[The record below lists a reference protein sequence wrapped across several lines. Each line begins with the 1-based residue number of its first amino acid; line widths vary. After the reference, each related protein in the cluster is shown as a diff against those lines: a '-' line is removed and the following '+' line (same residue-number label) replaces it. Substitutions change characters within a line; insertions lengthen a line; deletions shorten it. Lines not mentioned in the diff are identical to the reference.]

1 MGDLITGGPELFEE
15 VLNTMK
21 TIDEEGVKSYT
32 PSFIIYEGDIEAEEG
47 SLKNYYEFLFFK
59 NVFYYS
65 FAEVGNSPEEMKH
78 CKVVCEYDS
87 QDYEG
92 FRYDV
97 RKKVLKFGGRVDE

>member
-1 MGDLITGGPELFEE
+1 
-15 VLNTMK
+15 MK

-32 PSFIIYEGDIEAEEG
+32 PSFIIYEGNIENEEG
-47 SLKNYYEFLFFK
+47 CLNNYYEFLFFK

-65 FAEVGNSPEEMKH
+65 YAEVGNSPEEMKH

-97 RKKVLKFGGRVDE
+97 MKKSLGGGEEV